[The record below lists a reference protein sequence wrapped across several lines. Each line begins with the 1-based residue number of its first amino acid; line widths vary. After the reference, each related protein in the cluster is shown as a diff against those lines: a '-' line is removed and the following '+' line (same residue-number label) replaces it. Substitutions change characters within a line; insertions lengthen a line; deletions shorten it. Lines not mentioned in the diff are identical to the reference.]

1 MQGNFLKNGKDNVK
15 PFGKKTADATPNPK
29 IGIEGFS
36 SQAERSPKGQ
46 MFNSPEYASTY
57 DPFEIV
63 LKIPRDKLPHI
74 YIDCGTEDGLIK
86 GSRELAKLLMDN
98 KIPFTYAE
106 SGGAHNGQYWAREVS
121 HSMAVQYAM
130 IQRQL
135 ALARAAESGE
145 TTKK

>member
-1 MQGNFLKNGKDNVK
+1 ME
-15 PFGKKTADATPNPK
+15 A
-29 IGIEGFS
+29 
-36 SQAERSPKGQ
+36 
-46 MFNSPEYASTY
+46 Y

-98 KIPFTYAE
+98 NIPFTYAE
-106 SGGAHNGQYWAREVS
+106 SGGAHNSQYWSREVS